1 MGENKKRKWKWKVKR
16 DQKYDGKN
24 GEKNMMEKYDEKYDG
39 KKFD

>member
-24 GEKNMMEKYDEKYDG
+24 MMKKYDG
-39 KKFD
+39 KI